1 MKRFIIDTDPGVD
14 DAHAIMMALAHP
26 EARVEAITT
35 VAGNVDLERTTANA
49 CKILDVFE
57 ANIPIYPGCSSALI
71 GIGNKDAAEF
81 HGEDGLGDCG
91 YPASERRVEVEHA
104 SAALVRLANDSPGE
118 LSLIAI
124 GPLTN
129 LAVALKLDP
138 NLPGKF
144 KELFIM
150 GGAIYARGNTPNM
163 SAEFNIFADPEAAH
177 IVFGAWPQF
186 TLVSWETTMA
196 HSFSPETVQ
205 RWLAMETARGQ
216 FFQRITKNVI
226 GILEGIFGQPV
237 LLGADALAMAV
248 LLEPDIVQKADQH
261 YLTVELNGR
270 TTRGQTVV
278 DWMDRGGQP
287 ANANIVLEVD
297 QARFEELLEMGLK

>member
-14 DAHAIMMALAHP
+14 DAHAIMMAFAHP

-35 VAGNVDLERTTANA
+35 VAGNVGLERTTANA
-49 CKILDVFE
+49 CKILDVLE
-57 ANIPIYPGCSSALI
+57 ANTPIYAGCSSALI

-81 HGEDGLGDCG
+81 HGKDGLGDSG
-91 YPASERRVEVEHA
+91 YLASERRVEVEHA
-104 SAALVRLANDSPGE
+104 SAALVRMANDSPGE

-138 NLPGKF
+138 KLPTKF
-144 KELFIM
+144 KELVVM
-150 GGAIYARGNTPNM
+150 GGAIYARGNTSNM
-163 SAEFNIFADPEAAH
+163 SAEFNIFADPEAAQ

-196 HSFSPETVQ
+196 HSFSPETVR
-205 RWLAMETARGQ
+205 RWLAMETPRAQ
-216 FFQRITKNVI
+216 FFQRITKNIV
-226 GILEGIFGQPV
+226 GFLEGIFGQPI

-248 LLEPDIVQKADQH
+248 LLEPGIVQKADQH
-261 YLTVELNGR
+261 YMTVELNGR

-278 DWMDRGGQP
+278 DWTDRSGQP

-297 QARFEELLEMGLK
+297 QTRFEELLEMGLK